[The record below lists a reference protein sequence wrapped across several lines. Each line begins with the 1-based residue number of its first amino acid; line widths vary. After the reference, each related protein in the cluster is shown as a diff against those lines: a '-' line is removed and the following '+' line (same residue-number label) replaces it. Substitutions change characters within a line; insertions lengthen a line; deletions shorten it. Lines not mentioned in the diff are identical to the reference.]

1 MCKQISYFP
10 IPKYCVNCI
19 PKTKIEYIDSSYIYG
34 KSYGM
39 IYICKKC
46 ETYVGVHDN
55 TNVPLGVLAN
65 KELRELK
72 KSAHELFDKLWKNKE
87 NKYEA
92 RKAAYKWLAN
102 ELDLKELHFGWLN
115 KYDLKL
121 AIQILK
127 MKSLTYLFNN
137 R

>member
-1 MCKQISYFP
+1 MCSKISAFP
-10 IPKYCVNCI
+10 IPKYCIHCTVSNE
-19 PKTKIEYIDSSYIYG
+19 IEYIDSSYIYG

-39 IYICKKC
+39 IYICKGC
-46 ETYVGVHDN
+46 ESYVGVHDN
-55 TNVPLGVLAN
+55 TNIPLGILAN

-87 NKYEA
+87 NKYVA
-92 RKAAYKWLAN
+92 RFDAYQWLAK
-102 ELDLKELHFGWLN
+102 ELDLKELHFAWLN

-127 MKSLTYLFNN
+127 TKSLTYLFNN